1 MFNSVLDIFLATFG
15 ILNEKSFLF
24 CLGTQLLLC
33 NPLCTPA
40 FAYASWHFFDE
51 RVRDEECALVRFFG
65 EEYIEYIKEVP
76 TRIPFVHGL
85 EDDIRVVENGQ

>member
-1 MFNSVLDIFLATFG
+1 MIIVLQFLYHDEIRFQ
-15 ILNEKSFLF
+15 F

-40 FAYASWHFFDE
+40 FAYASWLFFDE

-65 EEYIEYIKEVP
+65 EEYIDYIKEVP

-85 EDDIRVVENGQ
+85 EEDIRKAESGQY